1 MSLFPPVFR
10 KWTPSFPKVEHSEL
24 KFTQNTKNKLNTLC
38 MSEKIE
44 KKCLY
49 KGFNFTLKYA
59 RGTYFYVLV
68 WAQKKIPYPQS
79 IKLCRQLYILYVRID
94 TIVKAEE
101 VMLDLHEN

>member
-1 MSLFPPVFR
+1 M
-10 KWTPSFPKVEHSEL
+10 EHSEL
-24 KFTQNTKNKLNTLC
+24 KFTQHTKNKLSTLC

-59 RGTYFYVLV
+59 RGAYSYVLV